1 MGELS
6 ITAPA
11 KGDPITAAWAQAVTD
26 AANGGQT
33 TPQKPGEARF
43 PGGYVPSLEPTADT
57 EPPPRLPM
65 PFELRLVT
73 TAPSTQGA
81 PPDTHLHVY
90 IPAPTAAC
98 PWVSYGPVPC
108 VPAVGFVGWVDL
120 GIVPTDDVPR
130 YACVYVSGRQDEN
143 FLFSVCMQTSYRVPP
158 AGGVFGAPLVP
169 IGEVR
174 LPSSIPT
181 VETPLSSDDGEYG
194 LLQYAYGRVDIPGGP
209 GRPLEVRG
217 VWEASGNSEVLH
229 AYVCVTNAKDGFN
242 INGRTV
248 ALQDS
253 GGNAMTGDWFDLGA
267 MGSFAALWLLFTV
280 DTSTE
285 TVESVTNYGA
295 SNIRTYGR
303 LVAGGVGVNRPNP
316 LLGDPRENPPVLV
329 WYNTKGGFT
338 QTVGCGVQ
346 CIVGGETVSIEC
358 PDSRVFDPA
367 DNKAFRSIGWRGK
380 GATELYGFSTASG
393 TAMTDTIADNAA
405 MVARVPNGSKYDIK
419 YMKLEDV
426 ACVSG
431 TGIRWN
437 GQNWIPQYVSYKD
450 GNDNIQTMTVLVK
463 Q

>member
-1 MGELS
+1 MSELS
-6 ITAPA
+6 IVAPA

-43 PGGYVPSLEPTADT
+43 PGGYVPSLEPAADT
-57 EPPPRLPM
+57 EPPPRLPT

-81 PPDTHLHVY
+81 PPDTHLYVY

-108 VPAVGFVGWVDL
+108 VPAVGFAGWVDL
-120 GIVPTDDVPR
+120 GIVPTDDVAR
-130 YACVYVSGRQDEN
+130 YACVYISGRQDEN
-143 FLFSVCMQTSYRVPP
+143 FLFSVCVQTSYRVPP
-158 AGGVFGAPLVP
+158 AGSVFGAPLVP

-194 LLQYAYGRVDIPGGP
+194 LLQYAYGRVDVPGGP

-242 INGRTV
+242 VNGRIV
-248 ALQDS
+248 NIADS
-253 GGNAMTGDWFDLGA
+253 TGTAVTGDWLDLGA
-267 MGSFAALWLLFTV
+267 MGSFTALWLLFYADPATDSV
-280 DTSTE
+280 EAITNTSGG
-285 TVESVTNYGA
+285 VWA
-295 SNIRTYGR
+295 R
-303 LVAGGVGVNRPNP
+303 LVTGGFGAARPSP
-316 LLGDPRENPPVLV
+316 LIGSARDNPPVLV
-329 WYNTKGGFT
+329 WYNSRSWT
-338 QTVGCGVQ
+338 QTIGCGVQ
-346 CIVGGETVSIEC
+346 CIIGGEVVTVQC
-358 PDSRVFDPA
+358 PDSDAYDPA
-367 DNKAFRSIGWRGK
+367 DNKAFRSIGYRPG
-380 GATELYGFSTASG
+380 GATELYLFSTASG

-405 MVARVPNGSKYDIK
+405 MVARVPNGNKFDIK

-437 GQNWIPQYVSYKD
+437 GQNWIPQYISYKD